1 VSAGPETGSAGHAR
15 IVPAGSTELTGRSLW
30 GLLDALASPVP
41 TPGAGPAAAWTC
53 AVAAALVEMVSAI
66 ASGDDTAA
74 RAAAGARRERACVL
88 RLRALELAETDMVA
102 YQAVLA
108 ARRQP
113 AGADRV
119 RQFREA
125 LSAAADP
132 PLAIAEVAAELAA
145 LAADAGE
152 QARGGV
158 RGEAATAAIL
168 ADAGAAACVAM
179 LSLNLAGNSD
189 DPRRVHGDQ
198 LAHDAHQHRQRVA
211 QTK

>member
-1 VSAGPETGSAGHAR
+1 
-15 IVPAGSTELTGRSLW
+15 
-30 GLLDALASPVP
+30 LDALASPVP

-66 ASGDDTAA
+66 ASGGDSAA

-119 RQFREA
+119 REA

-132 PLAIAEVAAELAA
+132 PLAIAEVAAELAE